1 VWLSL
6 LKKQTASEKEKAE
19 VRQKRLDVMEIQ
31 YSRRQAMA
39 DKLDAPNIEA
49 AARCQGDV
57 RLQLRLVPMPPSSS
71 RRTST
76 HKQQSWL
83 NGSRQWQSSS

>member
-39 DKLDAPNIEA
+39 DKINAPNIEA

-57 RLQLRLVPMPPSSS
+57 HRS
-71 RRTST
+71 
-76 HKQQSWL
+76 
-83 NGSRQWQSSS
+83 